1 MIITRAKKILKGFTI
16 IALVLS
22 LGWAIAHAE
31 GEEYKVETGDV
42 LTITVYE
49 QPDLTTKARVGPKG
63 DITFP
68 LLGNVNLTGLTVSET
83 EEKITTLLKED
94 YLVNPQ
100 VNVFIEEYH
109 PKKVFV
115 MGFVNT
121 PGEYE
126 LFKDRPTTILEAI
139 TMAGGFKEG
148 AAQNGTKIIRM
159 ENGEKVTIPVKI
171 TDITSRGDKEKDVPI
186 KAGDIVVVPESFF

>member
-1 MIITRAKKILKGFTI
+1 MLNFSN
-16 IALVLS
+16 VFS
-22 LGWAIAHAE
+22 
-31 GEEYKVETGDV
+31 EEYKIETGDI

-49 QPDLTTKARVGPKG
+49 QPDLATKARVGPKG
-63 DITFP
+63 DISFP

-83 EEKITTLLKED
+83 EEKITSLLKED

-115 MGFVNT
+115 MGFVNK

-126 LFKDRPTTILEAI
+126 LFRDRPTTILEAI

-159 ENGEKVTIPVKI
+159 EDEKEVTIPVKI
-171 TDITSRGDKEKDVPI
+171 TDITNKGYKERDIVI